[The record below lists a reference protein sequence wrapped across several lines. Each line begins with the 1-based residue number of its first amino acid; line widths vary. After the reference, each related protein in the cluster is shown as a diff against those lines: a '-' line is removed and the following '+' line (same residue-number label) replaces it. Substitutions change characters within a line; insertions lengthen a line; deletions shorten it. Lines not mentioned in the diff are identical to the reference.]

1 MLFLNLCG
9 LGYAKMFTDQS
20 GQSVEVKKPFTRI
33 ISLYG
38 AHTENLFS
46 LGLDKEIIGVS
57 QNEVYP
63 RKAMTKPDFSYH
75 DDAEKFMAVRPD
87 LVLIRPMIAIS
98 YESFVTRLRKAGI
111 TVVSLQPVSLDDMYE
126 YWKILGLLT
135 GKENRAY
142 EMIRIFKNT
151 MGKIESLAGTIPHE
165 KRKRVYFEAIH
176 EKMKTFSPDSMAI
189 FALEKAGGINIAYD
203 ATPRRNSNIAVY
215 GKERILARAAETDVY
230 LAQNGRMN
238 YGSAERIKQEPG
250 FYTIK
255 AVKNNQ
261 IHIIDELIVSRP
273 TLRLARGAFEI
284 GSALYPDVFTP
295 DIWQEI
301 RGTQYLFVDEE
312 KPDRKLKPNK
322 LGIVSPQF

>member
-1 MLFLNLCG
+1 MLLLNLWG
-9 LGYAKMFTDQS
+9 IGHGKTFTDQS
-20 GQSVEVKKPFTRI
+20 GERFDVKKPFKKI

-38 AHTENLFS
+38 AHTENLFA
-46 LGLDKEIIGVS
+46 LGLDNEIIGVS

-63 RKAMTKPDFSYH
+63 HKALTKPGFSYH

-98 YESFVTRLRKAGI
+98 YGQFVMRLRKAGI
-111 TVVSLQPVSLDDMYE
+111 TVVSLQPVNIDDMYE

-135 GKENRAY
+135 GKENRAD
-142 EMIRIFKNT
+142 EMIRTFQNA
-151 MGKIESLAGTIPHE
+151 MGIIESLAGTIPPE

-189 FALEKAGGINIAYD
+189 FALEKAGGINIAHD
-203 ATPRRNSNIAVY
+203 AAPRRNTNIAVY
-215 GKERILARAAETDVY
+215 GKEQILARAAETDVY

-238 YGSAERIKQEPG
+238 LGSAERIKQEPG
-250 FYTIK
+250 FHAIR
-255 AVKNNQ
+255 AVKNNE
-261 IHIIDELIVSRP
+261 IYIIDELIVSRP

-295 DIWQEI
+295 EVWQDIQEMGV
-301 RGTQYLFVDEE
+301 R
-312 KPDRKLKPNK
+312 
-322 LGIVSPQF
+322 PQ